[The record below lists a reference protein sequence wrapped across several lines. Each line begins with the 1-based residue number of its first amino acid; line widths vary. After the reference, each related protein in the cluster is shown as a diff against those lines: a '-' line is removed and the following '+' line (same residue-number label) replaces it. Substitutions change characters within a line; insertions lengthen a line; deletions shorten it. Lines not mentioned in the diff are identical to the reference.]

1 MWSSGIKHHQ
11 KINRIARRKLSKL
24 RLIDRFP
31 TMDMLDH
38 FEGLNGPDGLT
49 IKSPGHNETDHYY
62 DPFDDED
69 VAILEDIDNHFEH
82 LVKELK
88 TDNEERKAFEA
99 SWLSHTLV
107 DGLTP
112 AHHTYEGQLAEVGPK
127 EKGVGGLI
135 VIKGETPRK
144 TLRNTWKVYGNSGI
158 LTKHILF
165 EGGVAAISAPLK
177 FNDFEVGEE
186 DIEVAQEMGL
196 NAYFMMMAREIAMLR
211 LYDEFLRTGWTTN
224 LARMARDELMPRI
237 IKVVVAAWYLAMEEA
252 DKGN

>member
-1 MWSSGIKHHQ
+1 MWSTGIKHHQ

-24 RLIDRFP
+24 RTISDFP
-31 TMDMLDH
+31 SVELLEH
-38 FEGLNGPDGLT
+38 FEGHNGPDGLT

-69 VAILEDIDNHFEH
+69 VAILEDIDNHFNH
-82 LVKELK
+82 LVKELN
-88 TDNEERKAFEA
+88 TANEERKAFEA

-112 AHHTYEGQLAEVGPK
+112 AHHTYQNEIAEVGEK

-135 VIKGETPRK
+135 VIKGEKPRQ
-144 TLRNTWKVYGNSGI
+144 TLKNTWKVYGNKGV

-177 FNDFEVGEE
+177 FNDFEVSEN
-186 DIEVAQEMGL
+186 DIEEATKMGL
-196 NAYFMMMAREIAMLR
+196 DGYFMMMAREIAMMR

-237 IKVVVAAWYLAMEEA
+237 IKVVVAAWYLALEEA
-252 DKGN
+252 DKT